1 MKCIDVIFIN
11 IARYG
16 SSYWDK
22 VFSVDYTNDPV
33 FLNVQEETLG
43 VSAFWVPI
51 NRKPNQ
57 NKHVTFIMDFD
68 RRLCSAKR
76 EKSMWYAPTQQV
88 EIDVE

>member
-1 MKCIDVIFIN
+1 MTIPILSKYLLHLMKCIDVIFIN

-43 VSAFWVPI
+43 VSAF
-51 NRKPNQ
+51 
-57 NKHVTFIMDFD
+57 
-68 RRLCSAKR
+68 
-76 EKSMWYAPTQQV
+76 
-88 EIDVE
+88 